1 MPKTYPQPRLDAPV
15 GRSVTTIVPSVSFRR
30 LFPYVATLVVVGGL
44 GLVFALRP
52 TPFIGLTPE
61 AVASSLD
68 GKLGAVESECEEVGD
83 SEWTCTRTDPERG
96 AGYGTSFDLE
106 INGFGCWSASP
117 RNGTPTVGV
126 PTEVTGCVTVW
137 DH

>member
-1 MPKTYPQPRLDAPV
+1 M
-15 GRSVTTIVPSVSFRR
+15 SFRR

-44 GLVFALRP
+44 AAVFALRP

-68 GKLGAVESECEEVGD
+68 GELGAVETECEEVGD
-83 SEWTCTRTDPERG
+83 GRWTCTRSDSGPG
-96 AGYGTSFDLE
+96 AGSGTSFGLE

-117 RNGTPTVGV
+117 RNGTPAVGV
-126 PTEVTGCVTVW
+126 PTEVSGCVTVW